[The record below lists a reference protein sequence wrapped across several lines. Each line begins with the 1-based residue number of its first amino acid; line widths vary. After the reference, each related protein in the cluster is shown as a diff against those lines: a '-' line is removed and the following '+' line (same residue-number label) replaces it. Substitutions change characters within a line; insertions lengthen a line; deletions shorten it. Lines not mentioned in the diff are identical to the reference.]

1 MDDEDANKKE
11 KMRILCQTLR
21 SWLMSSR
28 CRMQAA
34 MNTNTSFER
43 NVLKGLKI
51 YSGKSIR
58 KLKVA

>member
-28 CRMQAA
+28 CRMQA

-51 YSGKSIR
+51 YSSKSIR
-58 KLKVA
+58 KLKIA

>member
-28 CRMQAA
+28 RMQAA

-51 YSGKSIR
+51 YSSKSIR
-58 KLKVA
+58 KLKIA